1 MKNILIIG
9 KGKTGLSVE
18 KYLKKEPVSIHFFED
33 HKNISPTDALYDIDT
48 LVVSPSTPLSHPLYQ
63 AALAR
68 GIPIRSD
75 FDFFF
80 EHDCCCIGITGT
92 NGKSTTTAL
101 MGYVLKNIRNNV
113 YVGGNIGVPVLDLE
127 INQNGIY
134 VLELSSYQ
142 CEHAHKLP
150 LKAAILLNITP
161 DHLDHHGSMKNYVA
175 AKSKIFDNAEYS
187 FIGIDDLYTQDLYN
201 LYQANKSIITFST
214 KGPADFWIHDH
225 HIMHC
230 DHVIMNLKECALKGE
245 HNWQNILAVVA
256 CLLTLGYHQH
266 DVCYWVK
273 TFTGLEHRQEIVD
286 IFDDVLFVND
296 SKGTNADATE
306 NALKAY
312 LDHDIYWIAGGV
324 EKEGGISSLHSYI
337 PFIKRIY
344 LIGAAAENF
353 KAFLQNFSTPFCVA
367 ETLEVATHIAFHDA
381 LNDLGSKPKVV
392 LFSPACASF
401 DQFKNF
407 EERGYAFKKC
417 CAFEKNK
424 SNNSTT
430 QL

>member
-18 KYLKKEPVSIHFFED
+18 KYLKKESVNIHFFED
-33 HKNISPTDALYDIDT
+33 HKNVSPIDALYNIDSV
-48 LVVSPSTPLSHPLYQ
+48 VVSPSTPLNHPLYQ
-63 AALAR
+63 AALER

-75 FDFFF
+75 FDYFF
-80 EHDCCCIGITGT
+80 EQDHCCIGITGT

-101 MGYVLKNIRNNV
+101 MGYVLKNIRDHV

-127 INQNGIY
+127 ENKNGIY

-150 LKAAILLNITP
+150 LKAGILLNITP
-161 DHLDHHGSMKNYVA
+161 DHLDHHGSMENYVA
-175 AKSKIFDNAEYS
+175 AKAKIFHDAEYS
-187 FIGIDDLYTQDLYN
+187 FIGIDDTYTQDLYS
-201 LYQANKSIITFST
+201 ANKSMITFST
-214 KGPADFWIHDH
+214 KGPADFWIHGD
-225 HIMHC
+225 HIMHH
-230 DHVIMNLKECALKGE
+230 DHVIMNLKECILKGT

-256 CLLTLGYHQH
+256 CLLTLGYPQH
-266 DVCYWVK
+266 EVCHWVK
-273 TFTGLEHRQEIVD
+273 KFTGLEHRQEIVGIID
-286 IFDDVLFVND
+286 GILFVND

-312 LDHDIYWIAGGV
+312 HDHDIYWIAGGV

-337 PFIKRIY
+337 PSIKRIY

-353 KAFLQNFSTPFCVA
+353 KTFLQGFSTPFDMA
-367 ETLEVATHIAFHDA
+367 GTLDVATHNAFYDA
-381 LNDLGSKPKVV
+381 INDTGSRPKVV

-407 EERGYAFKKC
+407 EERGSAFKKC
-417 CAFEKNK
+417 CV
-424 SNNSTT
+424 SWM
-430 QL
+430 